1 MTDDELAESLA
12 REWLRDPAL
21 RPLPGAMNSS
31 AYEVRAGRERYVLKV
46 SSPADE
52 PGLHAATCLE
62 ANGFRAG
69 GAARIARRNGRL
81 VALLHFV
88 EGRPLSTTDWEA
100 VGESLGSVHRLLG
113 ACAVPSG
120 ITRWPW
126 TWLDTGVIGDG
137 ALRSAATA
145 AIERVLEIA
154 PALTHGILHGD
165 PAPEAFHATPGDIGL
180 IDWGAVSHGPLLYD
194 VASAW
199 MYTERRVVSAYA
211 RTGPLAAEELEHA
224 SAFLAFRWAVQAWYF
239 SIRLASGDLTGI
251 SDARENEKGL
261 ADARRALLPA
271 R

>member
-1 MTDDELAESLA
+1 MTDDELAQLLA
-12 REWLRDPAL
+12 REWLRDPVL
-21 RPLPGAMNSS
+21 RPLSGAMNSS

-52 PGLHAATCLE
+52 PGLHAPTCLE

-69 GAARIARRNGRL
+69 GAAMIARRNARL
-81 VALLHFV
+81 VALLRFV
-88 EGRPLSTTDWEA
+88 EGRPLSTTDWDA
-100 VGESLGSVHRLLG
+100 VGETLGNVHRLLG
-113 ACAVPSG
+113 ACPVPGG

-126 TWLDTGVIGDG
+126 AWLDTGVIEDG

-145 AIERVLEIA
+145 AIDRVLKIA

-165 PAPEAFHATPGDIGL
+165 PAPEAFRATPGDIGL
-180 IDWGAVSHGPLLYD
+180 IDWGAVCHGPLLYD

-199 MYTERRVVSAYA
+199 MYTDRRVVAAYA
-211 RTGPLAAEELEHA
+211 RTGPLVTGELDHA
-224 SAFLAFRWAVQAWYF
+224 SDFLAFRWAVQAWYF
-239 SIRLASGDLTGI
+239 STRLASGDLTGI
-251 SDARENEKGL
+251 SDARGNEKGL